1 MSPSFMDSIDTTKN
15 HVTRMMLFV
24 KIKTGDP
31 IIDTFLTTVILGIFS
46 WLVNLIY
53 ENQIDKVISNLSFDD
68 FKCFFLKKI
77 QLL

>member
-15 HVTRMMLFV
+15 HVTNMMLFD

-31 IIDTFLTTVILGIFS
+31 IIDTFLTTFILGIFS

-53 ENQIDKVISNLSFDD
+53 ENQIDKIVSNLSFDD
-68 FKCFFLKKI
+68 FKSFFLKKI
-77 QLL
+77 Q